1 MSGKLSVK
9 LAFGINPNIKNC
21 LAFTEDHHLAYLCGH
36 QIAVINTETKEQAF
50 ISATSSYQHQS
61 LGITSFVVSLPK
73 KIIVVAE
80 KVEPSAIITIYDAHT
95 LRKKRLLTYS
105 EIGSSE
111 IRCMAFSE
119 DGRFMLAQGAGPDW
133 NLVLWSLEKAAKVL
147 CSLRI
152 SNSDETPVHHIS
164 FCPWDSAVVL
174 VIGRG
179 ILKIFKYFEGQLRPL
194 PLVVRRE
201 SANFISLLWLAED
214 GLLIGTD
221 TGDVMFVDNFEFR
234 GYINAS
240 LGGDEEAQPVLCM
253 AAYRSGFV
261 VGSSGGR
268 LKLYERAED
277 VKEKY
282 VQEDMCVLPGE
293 RPGRVTTFAV
303 GPDEA
308 LVCATD
314 RQQLLALTLSSL
326 LSAKGSDGGVQH
338 VLTSF
343 HGPGVQGDAGITGI
357 DVALWKNVIVTTGR
371 DCTVRVWN
379 AADKKTELMKTF
391 PEEPVG
397 LSVHPSG
404 MYIAVAF
411 AEKIQILS
419 LLLEEIHMVR
429 EINAR
434 LCSGVKYA
442 HGGHLLAAMV
452 GSSLQLYDAN
462 TGEQQGTLRGHN
474 SAVRSMAWM
483 QCDSKI
489 VTVGTEG
496 MVYFWDLYPVIR
508 RPEHFAGSIKIS
520 AGVGL
525 VDGSKIFV
533 ATHDRQLKELD
544 FNASSAASSV
554 LSPAAAL
561 LLGRTVE
568 ASKQVPLGGYV
579 ATAMLYDESR
589 KLLIMGTQAVD
600 LPGAVLTTSVAGGLS
615 KQLEV
620 NAIHSG
626 SVTAMCLSK
635 DNSLLITGDSY
646 GVLCISEFESSI
658 PRQAKEGVSFAFIDE
673 VLIHRAHLDG
683 RRGQILALT
692 QKVGELNSNHE
703 HQLRLKDL
711 EHVDKRT
718 EIEDT
723 FNVSLGV
730 ERVKYDELDAEKR
743 TVELKFAGTVATT
756 KSKQTGELEGINRK
770 YKAKQAAE
778 ENRHRVLS
786 EETNENHSRWNEEN
800 TALVQSHQK
809 YLQELSVEYEEKLL
823 AEQVGQR
830 DMLHAKQRHS
840 VVSLS
845 LQVEIEGDGD
855 REVAEMKIRY
865 DAKIKQEEVTGKRL
879 MDNHA
884 LFARSFDGLVKD
896 SHQQK
901 VEIKRLRD
909 KEARLFD
916 TISCLHNDI
925 QSYKKEIKEREE
937 IITDREQRMY
947 DLKKKNQELE
957 KFRFVLD
964 YKIKELKL
972 QIAPRESEINTMR
985 EQIGEMDQELSLYNK
1000 SNLALALMIEE
1011 LRLKLDG
1018 VKRELGNQQ
1027 VRCEV
1032 SGRLMDRFKR
1042 DLQALWATRVD
1053 SSHFKATMI
1062 KIYRVYVQEDVSA
1075 GARSAEVEDPQTVY
1089 NRDREQMERS
1099 LDTLRRYAKTEGVAR
1114 KRDSGKMMR
1123 ESVLL
1128 TNELN
1133 TLRKA
1138 ARGMQTQQRTIEQA
1152 GELGAHTDVGEL
1164 MAQLGVHV
1172 KKAVHSTT
1180 QGVGSPMGSS
1190 KSAQDLG
1197 GFVSP
1202 MGTPIKKSASNLS
1215 LSRTAAL
1222 HTTNA
1227 DGMESMRSPQ
1237 SGKKGRQDQW
1247 EAWRE
1252 IQMQYEC
1259 MKTLEEKLTS
1269 TCRVLGIDAV
1279 PIIVGIDSSLL

>member
-1 MSGKLSVK
+1 
-9 LAFGINPNIKNC
+9 
-21 LAFTEDHHLAYLCGH
+21 
-36 QIAVINTETKEQAF
+36 
-50 ISATSSYQHQS
+50 
-61 LGITSFVVSLPK
+61 
-73 KIIVVAE
+73 
-80 KVEPSAIITIYDAHT
+80 
-95 LRKKRLLTYS
+95 
-105 EIGSSE
+105 
-111 IRCMAFSE
+111 
-119 DGRFMLAQGAGPDW
+119 
-133 NLVLWSLEKAAKVL
+133 
-147 CSLRI
+147 
-152 SNSDETPVHHIS
+152 
-164 FCPWDSAVVL
+164 
-174 VIGRG
+174 
-179 ILKIFKYFEGQLRPL
+179 
-194 PLVVRRE
+194 
-201 SANFISLLWLAED
+201 
-214 GLLIGTD
+214 
-221 TGDVMFVDNFEFR
+221 
-234 GYINAS
+234 
-240 LGGDEEAQPVLCM
+240 
-253 AAYRSGFV
+253 
-261 VGSSGGR
+261 
-268 LKLYERAED
+268 
-277 VKEKY
+277 
-282 VQEDMCVLPGE
+282 MCVLPGE

-985 EQIGEMDQELSLYNK
+985 AQIGEMDQELEQYNK
-1000 SNLALALMIEE
+1000 SNLALSLMIEE

-1018 VKRELGNQQ
+1018 VKRELGNQEERCQ
-1027 VRCEV
+1027 VSE
-1032 SGRLMDRFKR
+1032 RLMDRFKR
-1042 DLQALWATRVD
+1042 DLQELWAVRGDAAT
-1053 SSHFKATMI
+1053 FKAAMV
-1062 KIYRVYVQEDVSA
+1062 KMYRVYVQEDVSPMGA
-1075 GARSAEVEDPQTVY
+1075 GRGSAEVEDPQQVY

-1099 LDTLRRYAKTEGVAR
+1099 LDSLRRSMKTEAVAHR
-1114 KRDSGKMMR
+1114 RDLHKMMR
-1123 ESVLL
+1123 ESVML
-1128 TNELN
+1128 TKELN
-1133 TLRKA
+1133 TLRKG
-1138 ARGMQTQQRTIEQA
+1138 ARAMQVQQRAIEQA
-1152 GELGAHTDVGEL
+1152 GELGLHTDLADL
-1164 MAQLGVHV
+1164 MTLVGVHV
-1172 KKAVHSTT
+1172 KKAQPGT
-1180 QGVGSPMGSS
+1180 QAQEPPHAPPPPERRLR
-1190 KSAQDLG
+1190 SA
-1197 GFVSP
+1197 P
-1202 MGTPIKKSASNLS
+1202 
-1215 LSRTAAL
+1215 RTAAL
-1222 HTTNA
+1222 RTTNA
-1227 DGMESMRSPQ
+1227 DGKSDRPA
-1237 SGKKGRQDQW
+1237 SGKKQDQW

-1252 IQMQYEC
+1252 IQMQYEG
-1259 MKTLEEKLTS
+1259 MKGLEDQLMS
-1269 TCRVLGIDAV
+1269 ACYVLGVD
-1279 PIIVGIDSSLL
+1279 PIPVIVAIDSSLM